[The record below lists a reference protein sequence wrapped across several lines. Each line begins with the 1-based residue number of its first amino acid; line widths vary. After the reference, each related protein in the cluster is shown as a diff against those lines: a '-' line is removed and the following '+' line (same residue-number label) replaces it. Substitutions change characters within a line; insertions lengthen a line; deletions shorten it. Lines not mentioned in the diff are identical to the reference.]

1 MKKVNIK
8 TLAMFAIAASLSLT
22 SCDKDDDDDEEPAPT
37 RSELLVSQQWS
48 LIAFNVEPALDWDQD
63 GTQENNLIPYVGAC
77 TLDDFWLFQANGN
90 YTSEEG
96 ASKCNPNDPQI
107 IESGQWL
114 WNSDQ
119 TRLILNANSQTFEA
133 TVTSITA
140 SQLIWEY
147 VIVNN
152 GVTYTFTQTLN

>member
-22 SCDKDDDDDEEPAPT
+22 SCDKDDDEEPAPT
-37 RSELLVSQQWS
+37 RSELLVAKQWKMTV
-48 LIAFNVEPALDWDQD
+48 LNVEPALDIDGN

-77 TLDDFWLFQANGN
+77 TLDDFWAFQSSGN

-96 ASKCNPNDPQI
+96 ASKCDPNDPQI

-119 TRLILNANSQTFEA
+119 SRLVMNANSETFEA
-133 TVTSITA
+133 RVVSI
-140 SQLIWEY
+140 SSGQMIWEY
-147 VIVNN
+147 TLVNN
-152 GVTYTFTQTLN
+152 GVTYTFTQTMI